1 MAQFLLP
8 LCNAHGGPTWGQFHL
23 SYLPLINFFPHV
35 RKEISG
41 HPGGLTN
48 HPYVRKSTRDTP
60 LPASHFWATCDHL
73 RSDASQLLAGDS
85 QNSLCPLSSRM
96 VSLPLL
102 RESATYAEN
111 GESVPVGGFP
121 MSIITY
127 SMV

>member
-23 SYLPLINFFPHV
+23 SYLPLIGFFPHV

-60 LPASHFWATCDHL
+60 LLAHQKKFPTFLQRWPL
-73 RSDASQLLAGDS
+73 RGPLKFL
-85 QNSLCPLSSRM
+85 QNDRYQIGRFQDVCPVQILNFMLTLCP
-96 VSLPLL
+96 
-102 RESATYAEN
+102 ES
-111 GESVPVGGFP
+111 
-121 MSIITY
+121 I
-127 SMV
+127 